1 MGRINTADLE
11 RFDEQSNSNNSNSEW
26 LKLPNHGDVARV
38 QFLYDNYNE
47 LETFACHKVQVGVS
61 EKGRPIERL
70 VDCPRNYDDPVDLC
84 PFCAAGLDVKPVTMV
99 SMYDVREKKVKI
111 WERGKTF
118 RKQLESFFNRYPKL
132 SDMVFEIERNG
143 AAGDKK
149 TTYQLFP
156 MPDVEPVDVSDIER
170 PEFLGTVIMDK
181 TVDEM
186 QAFINNGVFPE
197 VQSNASEQ
205 PEPTTSRRGG
215 VTNTQP
221 RGGVTRRPRANQ

>member
-11 RFDEQSNSNNSNSEW
+11 RFDEQSNGNSSNSEW

-84 PFCAAGLDVKPVTMV
+84 PFCVAGLDVKPVTMV

-143 AAGDKK
+143 VAGDKK

-156 MPDVEPVDVSDIER
+156 MPDVEPVDVSEVER
-170 PEFLGTVIMDK
+170 PNFLGTVIMQK
-181 TVDEM
+181 TAEEM
-186 QAFINNGVFPE
+186 QTYLNTGSFPQTE
-197 VQSNASEQ
+197 NDSSPVEQSQ
-205 PEPTTSRRGG
+205 PSRRGEAPR
-215 VTNTQP
+215 TS
-221 RGGVTRRPRANQ
+221 RGGAVRRPSAN